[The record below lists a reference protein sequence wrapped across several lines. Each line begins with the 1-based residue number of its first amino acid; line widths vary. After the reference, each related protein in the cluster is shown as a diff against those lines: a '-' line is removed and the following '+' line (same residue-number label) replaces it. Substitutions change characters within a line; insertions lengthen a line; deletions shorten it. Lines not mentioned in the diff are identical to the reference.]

1 MFPSN
6 NISWKVYKIYKI
18 RSNEN
23 KETVNKSPC
32 ARVAIGLVEQLA
44 QVFCVQSAPFQHL
57 DTCIRFPSLS
67 SILAPHFSPQADH
80 DDFVVMYK
88 MVIERLNKGKW
99 LALFLVFSITETFTE
114 I

>member
-1 MFPSN
+1 M
-6 NISWKVYKIYKI
+6 
-18 RSNEN
+18 
-23 KETVNKSPC
+23 NKSPC

-99 LALFLVFSITETFTE
+99 LALFLVFSYSETLQKFE
-114 I
+114 KF